1 MPYTN
6 LFYSF
11 SLPPHTSTENME
23 ILLYGDVSNSRIEF
37 SLCFSFLLAFSC
49 ADKCKFRVPTRKY
62 VGSLWRFEYRCWLSY
77 ETGFSYQNI
86 HKKVFNGY
94 DLFMLWKIGIYTITW
109 TYWWWQVSKLFEL
122 RESNWVAF
130 TFQKRSER
138 KFKDNLEGTK
148 RSFEAIKLVIPTTK
162 QPNQNRFSTFRGAL
176 MNWV

>member
-109 TYWWWQVSKLFEL
+109 TYWWWQVSKLLQGSNFVKVIGL
-122 RESNWVAF
+122 RLHSRNDPNESLKIIWKEQNGLLKPLSWLF
-130 TFQKRSER
+130 RPRSNR
-138 KFKDNLEGTK
+138 TK
-148 RSFEAIKLVIPTTK
+148 IGL
-162 QPNQNRFSTFRGAL
+162 AL
-176 MNWV
+176 FGGH